1 LIIVIVCIIVTP
13 QSKKADKSEAVPAF
27 WDDHLHTNKST
38 AMLPYARGRKEDVS
52 DTHFIFV
59 VTSWR
64 YGMFRLNPFV
74 RVGLCL
80 SAISCAWPVLAVDDD
95 GETMVVTASSVEQ
108 NLKDAPASISVI
120 TQEDLQRKPVQN
132 LKDVLKE
139 VPGVQLTNEGDNRK
153 GVSIRGLDSSYTL
166 ILVDGKRVNSR
177 NAVFRHNDFDL
188 NWIPVDS
195 IERIEV
201 VRGPMS
207 SLYGS
212 DALGGVVNIITKKI
226 GQKWSGTVTVDTTV
240 QEHRDRGDT
249 YNGQFFTSGPL
260 IDGVLGMKA
269 YGSLAKREKDDPQN
283 STTTD
288 TGETPRI
295 EGFSSRDGNVE
306 FAWTPNQN
314 HDFTAG
320 YGFDRQDR
328 DSDSL
333 DKNRLERQN
342 YSVSHNGRWDYG
354 TSELKYYGEKVEN
367 KNPGNSSPITSE
379 SNTVDGKYTLPLTAI
394 NQFLTV
400 GGEWRHDKL
409 SDAVNLTGGSS
420 SKTSASQYALFVED
434 EWRIFEPLALTTGVR
449 MDDHETYGEHWSPRA
464 YLVYNATDTVTVKG
478 GWATAFKAPSL
489 LQLSPDWTSN
499 SCRGACKIVGSPDL
513 KPETS
518 ESWELGLYY
527 MGEEGWLEGVESSV
541 TVFRNDVKDRI
552 SISRTS
558 DVNAAPGYQNF
569 VGFETGANGRRIPVF
584 SYYNVNKARIQ
595 GVETELKIPFNDE
608 WKLSINYTYND
619 GRDVSNGENKPLSDL
634 PFHTANGTLDWKPL
648 ALEDWSFYVSG
659 HYTGQKRADS
669 ATAKTPGGYTI
680 WNTGAAWQ
688 VTKDVKLRAGVL
700 NLGDKDLSRDDY
712 SYNEDGRR
720 YFMAV
725 DYRF

>member
-1 LIIVIVCIIVTP
+1 
-13 QSKKADKSEAVPAF
+13 
-27 WDDHLHTNKST
+27 
-38 AMLPYARGRKEDVS
+38 
-52 DTHFIFV
+52 
-59 VTSWR
+59 
-64 YGMFRLNPFV
+64 MFRLNPFI
-74 RVGLCL
+74 RAGL
-80 SAISCAWPVLAVDDD
+80 SASVVSLAFPALADVNE
-95 GETMVVTASSVEQ
+95 ETLVVTASATEQ
-108 NLKDAPASISVI
+108 NVKDAPASISVI
-120 TQEDLQRKPVQN
+120 TQQDLQRKPVQN
-132 LKDVLKE
+132 LKDVLRD

-153 GVSIRGLDSSYTL
+153 GVSIRGLSSSYTL

-188 NWIPVDS
+188 NWIPVDA

-226 GQKWSGTVTVDTTV
+226 GQKWTGTLSADTTI

-269 YGSLAKREKDDPQN
+269 YGSLAKRAKDDPQSSSN
-283 STTTD
+283 A

-295 EGFSSRDGNVE
+295 EGFTSRDGNVE
-306 FAWTPNQN
+306 FAWTPNEN

-333 DKNRLERQN
+333 DRNRLEREN
-342 YSVSHNGRWDYG
+342 YSLSHNGRWDIG
-354 TSELKYYGEKVEN
+354 NSELKFYGEKVDN
-367 KNPGNSSPITSE
+367 KNPGQSGTITSE
-379 SNTVDGKYTLPLTAI
+379 SNAIDGKYVLPLGMI
-394 NQFLTV
+394 NQLVTF

-409 SDAVNLTGGSS
+409 KDPVNLSSGGQS
-420 SKTSASQYALFVED
+420 TSASQYALFIED
-434 EWRIFEPLALTTGVR
+434 EWRIIEPLALTTGIR
-449 MDDHETYGEHWSPRA
+449 MDDHQTYGDHWSPRA

-489 LQLSPDWTSN
+489 LQLNPDWTTN
-499 SCRGACKIVGSPDL
+499 SCRGSCSIVGNPDL

-518 ESWELGLYY
+518 ESFELGLYY
-527 MGEEGWLEGVESSV
+527 RGEEGWLENVEGSITTFQNNV
-541 TVFRNDVKDRI
+541 DDMIDVL
-552 SISRTS
+552 RTS
-558 DVNAAPGYQNF
+558 SASEAPVYPNF
-569 VGFETGANGRRIPVF
+569 VGWKTVNGKRVPIFRYF
-584 SYYNVNKARIQ
+584 NVNKARIK
-595 GVETELKIPFNDE
+595 GVETEVKIPFGDE
-608 WKLSINYTYND
+608 WKLTVNYTYND
-619 GRDVSNGENKPLSDL
+619 GRDLSNGGDKPLQTL

-648 ALEDWSFYVSG
+648 DDWSFYVTAN
-659 HYTGQKRADS
+659 YTGQQRAVS
-669 ATAKTPGGYTI
+669 ATGKTPGGYTLFDV
-680 WNTGAAWQ
+680 GAAWQ
-688 VTKDVKLRAGVL
+688 VTKNVKLRSGVQ
-700 NLGDKDLSRDDY
+700 NVGDKDLSRDDY
-712 SYNEDGRR
+712 SYTEEGRR

>member
-1 LIIVIVCIIVTP
+1 MMMAKRWLSLHLP
-13 QSKKADKSEAVPAF
+13 LKK
-27 WDDHLHTNKST
+27 T
-38 AMLPYARGRKEDVS
+38 
-52 DTHFIFV
+52 
-59 VTSWR
+59 
-64 YGMFRLNPFV
+64 
-74 RVGLCL
+74 
-80 SAISCAWPVLAVDDD
+80 
-95 GETMVVTASSVEQ
+95 Q
-108 NLKDAPASISVI
+108 KDPPASISVI

-226 GQKWSGTVTVDTTV
+226 GQKWSGTVTVDTTI

-379 SNTVDGKYTLPLTAI
+379 SNAVDGKYTLPLTAI

-409 SDAVNLTGGSS
+409 SDAVNLTGGTS

>member
-1 LIIVIVCIIVTP
+1 MMMAKRWL
-13 QSKKADKSEAVPAF
+13 SL
-27 WDDHLHTNKST
+27 HLPWNKILK
-38 AMLPYARGRKEDVS
+38 MHLPVS
-52 DTHFIFV
+52 
-59 VTSWR
+59 
-64 YGMFRLNPFV
+64 
-74 RVGLCL
+74 
-80 SAISCAWPVLAVDDD
+80 A
-95 GETMVVTASSVEQ
+95 
-108 NLKDAPASISVI
+108 

-201 VRGPMS
+201 VRGSMS

-409 SDAVNLTGGSS
+409 SDAVNLTGGTS

>member
-1 LIIVIVCIIVTP
+1 MMMAKRWL
-13 QSKKADKSEAVPAF
+13 SL
-27 WDDHLHTNKST
+27 HLPLK
-38 AMLPYARGRKEDVS
+38 
-52 DTHFIFV
+52 
-59 VTSWR
+59 
-64 YGMFRLNPFV
+64 
-74 RVGLCL
+74 
-80 SAISCAWPVLAVDDD
+80 
-95 GETMVVTASSVEQ
+95 Q

-226 GQKWSGTVTVDTTV
+226 GQKWSGTVTVDTTI

-409 SDAVNLTGGSS
+409 SDAVNLTGGTS

>member
-1 LIIVIVCIIVTP
+1 
-13 QSKKADKSEAVPAF
+13 
-27 WDDHLHTNKST
+27 
-38 AMLPYARGRKEDVS
+38 
-52 DTHFIFV
+52 
-59 VTSWR
+59 
-64 YGMFRLNPFV
+64 
-74 RVGLCL
+74 
-80 SAISCAWPVLAVDDD
+80 
-95 GETMVVTASSVEQ
+95 
-108 NLKDAPASISVI
+108 
-120 TQEDLQRKPVQN
+120 
-132 LKDVLKE
+132 
-139 VPGVQLTNEGDNRK
+139 
-153 GVSIRGLDSSYTL
+153 
-166 ILVDGKRVNSR
+166 
-177 NAVFRHNDFDL
+177 
-188 NWIPVDS
+188 
-195 IERIEV
+195 
-201 VRGPMS
+201 
-207 SLYGS
+207 
-212 DALGGVVNIITKKI
+212 
-226 GQKWSGTVTVDTTV
+226 
-240 QEHRDRGDT
+240 
-249 YNGQFFTSGPL
+249 
-260 IDGVLGMKA
+260 MKV
-269 YGSLAKREKDDPQN
+269 YGSLAKREKDDPQS
-283 STTTD
+283 STTAR

-295 EGFSSRDGNVE
+295 EGFTSRDGNVE

-342 YSVSHNGRWDYG
+342 YSVSHNGRWEYG
-354 TSELKYYGEKVEN
+354 TSELKFYGEKLEN

-394 NQFLTV
+394 NQFVTF

-409 SDAVNLTGGSS
+409 NDAVNLTGGTS
-420 SKTSASQYALFVED
+420 SKTSASQYALFIED
-434 EWRIFEPLALTTGVR
+434 EWRIFEPLSLTTGVR

-558 DVNAAPGYQNF
+558 DINAAPGYQNF
-569 VGFETGANGRRIPVF
+569 VGFTADGVPVF
-584 SYYNVNKARIQ
+584 RYYNVNKARIQ
-595 GVETELKIPFNDE
+595 GVETELKIPFNDQ
-608 WKLSINYTYND
+608 WKLSLNYTYND

-659 HYTGQKRADS
+659 NYTGQKRADS

-700 NLGDKDLSRDDY
+700 NLTDKDLSRDDY

>member
-1 LIIVIVCIIVTP
+1 
-13 QSKKADKSEAVPAF
+13 
-27 WDDHLHTNKST
+27 
-38 AMLPYARGRKEDVS
+38 
-52 DTHFIFV
+52 
-59 VTSWR
+59 
-64 YGMFRLNPFV
+64 MFRLNPFV
-74 RVGLCL
+74 RVGICV
-80 SAISCAWPVLAVDDD
+80 SAVTLAWPVAAATDD
-95 GETMVVTASSVEQ
+95 GETMVVTASAIEQ

-120 TQEDLQRKPVQN
+120 TQQDLQRRPVQN

-139 VPGVQLTNEGDNRK
+139 VPGVQLTSEGDNRK

-166 ILVDGKRVNSR
+166 ILIDGKRVNSR

-188 NWIPVDS
+188 NWIPVDA

-226 GQKWSGTVTVDTTV
+226 GQKWHGSVTVDSTL

-249 YNGQFFTSGPL
+249 YNGQFFTSSPL

-269 YGSLAKREKDDPQN
+269 YGSLAKRGKDEQQR
-283 STTTD
+283 SATTA

-295 EGFSSRDGNVE
+295 EGFTSRDGNVE
-306 FAWTPNQN
+306 FAWTPNEN
-314 HDFTAG
+314 HDVTAG

-342 YSVSHNGRWDYG
+342 YALSHNGRWDLG
-354 TSELKYYGEKVEN
+354 NSELKFYGEKVEN

-379 SNTVDGKYTLPLTAI
+379 SNSIDGKYVLPLAPV
-394 NQFLTV
+394 NQFVTF

-420 SKTSASQYALFVED
+420 TKTSASQYALFLED
-434 EWRIFEPLALTTGVR
+434 EWRIFEPLALTTGIR
-449 MDDHETYGEHWSPRA
+449 MDDHETYGDHWSPRA
-464 YLVYNATDTVTVKG
+464 YLVYNATDTLTVKG

-489 LQLSPDWTSN
+489 LQLSPDWATN
-499 SCRGACKIVGSPDL
+499 SCRGGCRIVGSPDL

-527 MGEEGWLEGVESSV
+527 RGEEGILDGVEASI
-541 TVFRNDVKDRI
+541 TTFRNDVDDRI
-552 SISRTS
+552 SISRTPN
-558 DVNAAPGYQNF
+558 VNAAPGYSNF
-569 VGFETGANGRRIPVF
+569 VGFETNSRGQRVPVF
-584 SYYNVNKARIQ
+584 RYYNVNKARIQ
-595 GVETELKIPFNDE
+595 GVETELKVPFNE
-608 WKLSINYTYND
+608 AWKLSLNYTYND
-619 GRDVSNGENKPLSDL
+619 GRDISNGGNKPLSDL
-634 PFHTANGTLDWKPL
+634 PFHTANGTLDWKPTQ
-648 ALEDWSFYVSG
+648 LEDWSFYVSG
-659 HYTGQKRADS
+659 NYTGRKRADS
-669 ATAKTPGGYTI
+669 ATAKTPGGYVV
-680 WNTGAAWQ
+680 WDTGAAWQ
-688 VTKDVKLRAGVL
+688 ATKNVKLRAGVL
-700 NLGDKDLSRDDY
+700 NVGDKDLKRDDY
-712 SYNEDGRR
+712 GYTEDGRR

>member
-1 LIIVIVCIIVTP
+1 
-13 QSKKADKSEAVPAF
+13 
-27 WDDHLHTNKST
+27 
-38 AMLPYARGRKEDVS
+38 
-52 DTHFIFV
+52 
-59 VTSWR
+59 
-64 YGMFRLNPFV
+64 
-74 RVGLCL
+74 
-80 SAISCAWPVLAVDDD
+80 
-95 GETMVVTASSVEQ
+95 
-108 NLKDAPASISVI
+108 
-120 TQEDLQRKPVQN
+120 
-132 LKDVLKE
+132 
-139 VPGVQLTNEGDNRK
+139 
-153 GVSIRGLDSSYTL
+153 
-166 ILVDGKRVNSR
+166 
-177 NAVFRHNDFDL
+177 
-188 NWIPVDS
+188 
-195 IERIEV
+195 
-201 VRGPMS
+201 
-207 SLYGS
+207 
-212 DALGGVVNIITKKI
+212 
-226 GQKWSGTVTVDTTV
+226 
-240 QEHRDRGDT
+240 
-249 YNGQFFTSGPL
+249 
-260 IDGVLGMKA
+260 MKA

-409 SDAVNLTGGSS
+409 SDAVNLTGGTS

-569 VGFETGANGRRIPVF
+569 VGFTANGVPVF

-608 WKLSINYTYND
+608 WKLSLNYTYND

>member
-1 LIIVIVCIIVTP
+1 
-13 QSKKADKSEAVPAF
+13 
-27 WDDHLHTNKST
+27 
-38 AMLPYARGRKEDVS
+38 MLPYARGRKEDVS

-59 VTSWR
+59 VTSWK

-409 SDAVNLTGGSS
+409 SDAVNLTGGTS

>member
-1 LIIVIVCIIVTP
+1 MMMAKRWL
-13 QSKKADKSEAVPAF
+13 SL
-27 WDDHLHTNKST
+27 HLPLNK
-38 AMLPYARGRKEDVS
+38 
-52 DTHFIFV
+52 
-59 VTSWR
+59 TS
-64 YGMFRLNPFV
+64 
-74 RVGLCL
+74 
-80 SAISCAWPVLAVDDD
+80 
-95 GETMVVTASSVEQ
+95 
-108 NLKDAPASISVI
+108 KDAPASISVI

-226 GQKWSGTVTVDTTV
+226 GQKWSGTVTVDTTI

-379 SNTVDGKYTLPLTAI
+379 SNAVDGKYTLPLTAI

-409 SDAVNLTGGSS
+409 SDAVNLTGGTS